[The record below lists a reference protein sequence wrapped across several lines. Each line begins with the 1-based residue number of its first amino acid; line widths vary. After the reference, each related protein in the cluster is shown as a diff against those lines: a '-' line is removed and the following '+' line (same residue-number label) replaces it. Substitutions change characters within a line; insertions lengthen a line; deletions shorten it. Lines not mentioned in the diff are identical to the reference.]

1 MKAVILAGGL
11 GSRLSE
17 VTDLKPKPMVEIG
30 NMPIIWHI
38 MKYLS
43 CFGINHFIICCGYK
57 HEYIKNYFLNFK
69 YNQQDIRISTKNE
82 SIKFLSENKENWII
96 DLVNTGENTFTGG
109 RLRRIKK
116 FLKKKEKFL
125 MTYGDGLSNIDIKK
139 LISFSKKNNDKAIIT
154 AVQPIGRYGILNLTN
169 NNVVKSFTEK
179 PQGDNNW
186 INGGYFILKK
196 DHLDLIKGD
205 NTSWEAEPLQQLTK
219 KGKLAAYKHK
229 GFWKAMDTL
238 SDKRVLENFWFSKK
252 APWKIW

>member
-1 MKAVILAGGL
+1 M
-11 GSRLSE
+11 E
-17 VTDLKPKPMVEIG
+17 
-30 NMPIIWHI
+30 
-38 MKYLS
+38 
-43 CFGINHFIICCGYK
+43 F
-57 HEYIKNYFLNFK
+57 
-69 YNQQDIRISTKNE
+69 
-82 SIKFLSENKENWII
+82 
-96 DLVNTGENTFTGG
+96 
-109 RLRRIKK
+109 
-116 FLKKKEKFL
+116 
-125 MTYGDGLSNIDIKK
+125 
-139 LISFSKKNNDKAIIT
+139 
-154 AVQPIGRYGILNLTN
+154 LNLTN